1 MLFTTAAATSLLAT
15 VTLGFTVEA
24 GNQYQAPK
32 SSDIRSPCPGL
43 NTLANY
49 GYLPRDGSA
58 FSRQTLLDASK
69 KVYNFQPEAIDS
81 VLQSALDLGLGNKAA
96 QTIGLQDL
104 TDSHNKIEHDGSLS
118 RSDRFFSESA
128 QSTTPNATLVNILT
142 TKYAKDGV
150 ISLWNLG
157 GYRQWRLKEAEKINP
172 DFSFENDQVK
182 ASVIESIIL
191 LAVLGQGKNEIPVEW
206 IKPFLLEGK
215 LADGF
220 TQNPNEITVDDFK
233 ALLLPV
239 AIASNVPHI
248 NWNFLNLFQF

>member
-1 MLFTTAAATSLLAT
+1 MLFTTAVATSLLAT

-32 SSDIRSPCPGL
+32 PTDIRSPCPGL

-49 GYLPRDGSA
+49 GYLPRDGSV
-58 FSRQTLLDASK
+58 FERQTLLDAAK

-81 VLQSALDLGLGNKAA
+81 VLQGALDLGLGNKAA

-104 TDSHNKIEHDGSLS
+104 TNSHNKIEHDGSLS
-118 RSDRFFSESA
+118 RSDRFFPESA
-128 QSTTPNATLVNILT
+128 NSTIPNDSLVDMLT
-142 TKYAKDGV
+142 TKYSKDGV

-157 GYRQWRLKEAEKINP
+157 GYRQWRLKDAKRTNP
-172 DFSFENDQVK
+172 DFTFGKDQIK

-191 LAVLGQGKNEIPVEW
+191 LTVFGQGKNEIPVEW
-206 IKPFLLEGK
+206 VKPFLLEGK
-215 LADGF
+215 LVDGF
-220 TQNPNEITVDDFK
+220 TQNPKEITVDDFK

-239 AIASNVPHI
+239 AAASNLPH
-248 NWNFLNLFQF
+248 FG